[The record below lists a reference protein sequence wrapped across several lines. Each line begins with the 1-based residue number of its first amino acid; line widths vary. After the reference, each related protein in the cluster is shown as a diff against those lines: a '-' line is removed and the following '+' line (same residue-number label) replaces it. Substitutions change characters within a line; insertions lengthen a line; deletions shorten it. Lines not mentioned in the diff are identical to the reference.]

1 MWLRALAC
9 LHPPSSRTSGGRLC
23 NHCSHSGRTD
33 QPGRAVRSSSW
44 SCCDRWHLRSGFE
57 KEINR
62 ISGVRATFERV
73 TRPTLTAPRQ
83 RGVEWRVLVGIGLIL
98 AIYLVVR
105 GMAEPLVI
113 DVNDPDSYRSDWGG
127 PSLIGVLAVHSGPA
141 LGILTAAVGWFV
153 RRRGRSASEAD
164 HP

>member
-1 MWLRALAC
+1 
-9 LHPPSSRTSGGRLC
+9 
-23 NHCSHSGRTD
+23 
-33 QPGRAVRSSSW
+33 
-44 SCCDRWHLRSGFE
+44 
-57 KEINR
+57 
-62 ISGVRATFERV
+62 V

-83 RGVEWRVLVGIGLIL
+83 RGVAWRVLVGIGLIL

-105 GMAEPLVI
+105 GIAEPLVI

-141 LGILTAAVGWFV
+141 LVILTAAVGGFV

-164 HP
+164 DP